1 MSLNYKGQNLFID
14 NISIKGIASKNITP
28 FYLYSYKKIKNNFE
42 TFYNCFKKVSPL
54 VCFSVKSNSNV
65 SILSELGKLGSG
77 ADVVSE
83 GELLKAL
90 KARINPKKIVFSGV
104 GKTYDEIN
112 FAVKKKI
119 LLINAESKS
128 EIETILKVAK
138 KINKT
143 IDIGIRLNPNVDA
156 NTIKE
161 ITTGKNSNKFGLSEK
176 EVINLIN
183 YYKTSKYLNI
193 RCLSVHIGSQI
204 TSHIPYL
211 KMLKTVQKIID
222 KSNFNFKYIDLGG
235 GMGINYGQNSKE
247 LNYKKYSDKINKFV
261 KKNKVNIIF
270 EPGRSIVGNVGYLL
284 TKIIYIKKTS
294 KINFII
300 VDAGMN
306 DLMRPALYK
315 AYHRIIPTKK
325 NKRKVSKRHDFVG
338 PICETTDK
346 FLSLNSYQK
355 LDEGDNIVIC
365 DVGAY
370 GKVLSSNYNLRVGA
384 NEVLIKNSKVFRI
397 RKKERLESII

>member
-1 MSLNYKGQNLFID
+1 MHYTKNKLLID
-14 NISIKGIASKNITP
+14 RINVDRIIRKFGSPT
-28 FYLYSYKKIKNNFE
+28 YCYSYNKLKENILK
-42 TFYNCFKKVSPL
+42 FKKNFIKINPL
-54 VCFSVKSNSNV
+54 ICFAVKSNNNKT
-65 SILSELGKLGSG
+65 ILNEIARLGLG
-77 ADVVSE
+77 ADVVSK
-83 GELLKAL
+83 GELMAAL
-90 KARINPKKIVFSGV
+90 KSKINPKKIVFSGV

-204 TSHIPYL
+204 TSHMPYL

>member
-1 MSLNYKGQNLFID
+1 MHYTKNKLLID
-14 NISIKGIASKNITP
+14 RINVDRIIRKFGSPT
-28 FYLYSYKKIKNNFE
+28 YCYSYNKLRENILK
-42 TFYNCFKKVSPL
+42 FKKNFIKINPL
-54 VCFSVKSNSNV
+54 ICFAVKSNNNKT
-65 SILSELGKLGSG
+65 ILNEIARLGVG
-77 ADVVSE
+77 ADVVSK
-83 GELLKAL
+83 GELMAAL
-90 KARINPKKIVFSGV
+90 KSKINPKKIVFSGV

-128 EIETILKVAK
+128 EIETILQVAK